1 MRKLKLEVEIL
12 NVQSFT
18 VTGGRRLPSG
28 GTVHGHQ
35 ETGAIQCGPTHTD
48 PTTGA
53 TGYECLTLSEAP
65 YC

>member
-1 MRKLKLEVEIL
+1 MRKLKLEVDTL
-12 NVQSFT
+12 NVQSFA
-18 VTGGRRLPSG
+18 VTGGRRPPF

-48 PTTGA
+48 TTQGA